1 MNRPSLVRVGLYLS
15 MVVAWGFNYLFVE
28 AGLRYAPPL
37 WLAALR
43 AGTGAA
49 GVGLFLYAGPGRA
62 KLDRRRACE
71 AILLG
76 VPNTAL
82 FFGPWFWAAESVPP
96 GQAAVVIYT
105 FPLWVALLSIPIL
118 LQSLSRSQVAAIGAG
133 FIGIVLVAQPWRSG
147 AGAIAGLDGILL
159 VIAAI
164 SWATATVV
172 FKRRFSSAEMQLA
185 NGYQIVGG
193 TATLVGAALL
203 TEGWG
208 PSSVGL
214 PLVATV
220 LWLGLVGT
228 AGAYIIF
235 FHLLGK
241 LPAPTLGAYTFLVPV
256 VALAASVA
264 LIGESVDPIEL
275 VGVGLVLISTYG
287 VSRSGPDRRT
297 AGETRPTP
305 LSAPKADPGRHVK

>member
-1 MNRPSLVRVGLYLS
+1 MCRWWSHGDSTTRSWKPASD
-15 MVVAWGFNYLFVE
+15 
-28 AGLRYAPPL
+28 YAPPL

-49 GVGLFLYAGPGRA
+49 GVGLFLYAGPSRPR
-62 KLDRRRACE
+62 LDRRRTCE

-82 FFGPWFWAAESVPP
+82 FFGLWFWAAERVPP

-147 AGAIAGLDGILL
+147 ASAIVGLDGILL

-172 FKRRFSSAEMQLA
+172 FKRRYSPAEMQLA
-185 NGYQIVGG
+185 NGYQLVGG
-193 TATLVGAALL
+193 TAALVGAALW

-208 PSSVGL
+208 PSSVGS

-241 LPAPTLGAYTFLVPV
+241 LPAPTLGVYTFLVPV

-264 LIGESVDPIEL
+264 LIGESVDSIEL
-275 VGVGLVLISTYG
+275 VGVGLVLVSIYG
-287 VSRSGPDRRT
+287 VSRSGPERRT
-297 AGETRPTP
+297 AGVPVGGTRPTP
-305 LSAPKADPGRHVK
+305 LSAPEADPGRHVK